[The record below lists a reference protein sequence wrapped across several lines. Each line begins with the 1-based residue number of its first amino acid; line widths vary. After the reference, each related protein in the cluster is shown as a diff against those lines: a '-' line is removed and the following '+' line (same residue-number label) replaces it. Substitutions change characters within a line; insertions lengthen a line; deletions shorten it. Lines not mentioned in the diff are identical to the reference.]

1 MITGECNTNS
11 SRRLTQKKFF
21 DVVEKLELSNKILL
35 IYLLFSLKL
44 YYVNYLERKKERKQ
58 DELFYYVIIQL
69 FRNKVLRIA

>member
-1 MITGECNTNS
+1 MITGKCNTNS

-21 DVVEKLELSNKILL
+21 DVVEKQELSNKILL
-35 IYLLFSLKL
+35 NYLLFSLKL

>member
-44 YYVNYLERKKERKQ
+44 YYVNYLERKKER
-58 DELFYYVIIQL
+58 
-69 FRNKVLRIA
+69 

>member
-21 DVVEKLELSNKILL
+21 DVVEKQELSNKILL
-35 IYLLFSLKL
+35 NYLLFSLKL